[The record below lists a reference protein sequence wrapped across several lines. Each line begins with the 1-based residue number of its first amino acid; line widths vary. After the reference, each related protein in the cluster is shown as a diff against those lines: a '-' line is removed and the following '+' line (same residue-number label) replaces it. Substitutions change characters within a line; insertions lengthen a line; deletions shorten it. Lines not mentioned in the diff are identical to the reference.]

1 MLGER
6 YRVAENVVHPC
17 QVRGASVLCWNGVSR
32 GFIGS
37 SPRRIFVTFADMLVD
52 EAEIAEGT
60 EIEGMHTTS
69 ADIES
74 HDTVTDDLM
83 PSTPGPWMAQPT

>member
-1 MLGER
+1 M
-6 YRVAENVVHPC
+6 AENVADSC
-17 QVRGASVLCWNGVSR
+17 QGRGASVLRWNGVSR

-37 SPRRIFVTFADMLVD
+37 SPGRIFVTFADMLVD

-60 EIEGMHTTS
+60 EIKGVYTTS
-69 ADIES
+69 ADIKS
-74 HDTVTDDLM
+74 HDTVTNDLM